1 MSGSAIVLIIVCI
14 AIIFIGWLIIK
25 DTPDSW
31 MKERDIGSD
40 KGLNNIWQD
49 MDSAKKELDEWKK

>member
-1 MSGSAIVLIIVCI
+1 MSGYTVALIIVC
-14 AIIFIGWLIIK
+14 AIIILIGWKIVK

-49 MDSAKKELDEWKK
+49 MDSAEKEINEWKK